1 MKTLRQYILEAE
13 AQTGTQPFKP
23 NQTMDPQQAAAANK
37 AAQEFMAQLTAKL
50 QALVTAPPTNEQS
63 LAESWLGDKLKAALD
78 WVSETL
84 KSNPL
89 IELGLRLIPPSAGV
103 MAIWDCISALRSGN
117 ATEAL
122 ASLAKVIGGPVG
134 QQLAQAAQGA
144 SIGQAVASGDLA
156 GAAQQTANAAGLKDV
171 SQAIGAGQQV
181 ASGNIAGAAQTAA
194 NAAGL
199 KDVSAGIRTAQAAS
213 TGDYAGAATAAGLG
227 DVANGIN
234 AVNKGR
240 EIARAVTETTEL
252 DRILAIARHQR

>member
-1 MKTLRQYILEAE
+1 MKRLRDYILEAE
-13 AQTGTQPFKP
+13 AKPFVP

-50 QALVTAPPTNEQS
+50 QAMVTAPPTNEQS
-63 LAESWLGDKLKAALD
+63 LSEGWLSDKLKAALD
-78 WVSETL
+78 WITDTL

-89 IELGLRLIPPSAGV
+89 IEIGLRLIPPTAGV
-103 MAIWDCISALRSGN
+103 MAIWDCITALRSGN

-122 ASLAKVIGGPVG
+122 TSLAKVIGGPVG

-144 SIGQAVASGDLA
+144 SIGSAVASGDLA
-156 GAAQQTANAAGLKDV
+156 GAAQQTASAAGLGTAA
-171 SQAIGAGQQV
+171 QAIGAGRQA
-181 ASGNIAGAAQTAA
+181 ASGDLAGAAQTAA

-199 KDVSAGIRTAQAAS
+199 KDIGAGIQTAQAVN
-213 TGDYAGAATAAGLG
+213 TGDYAGAASAAGLNG
-227 DVANGIN
+227 VAGGIN